1 MTSLKLNKST
11 AEHNQIEPHTGN
23 FNINVRP
30 FVIPDGVF
38 DEKRLVSEKEYEE
51 MFKSGKLRKNTIN
64 PKYLSQ
70 S

>member
-1 MTSLKLNKST
+1 M
-11 AEHNQIEPHTGN
+11 
-23 FNINVRP
+23 
-30 FVIPDGVF
+30 IPEGVF

-51 MFKSGKLRKNTIN
+51 MFKGGKLKRNVIN